1 MSVRYAYLARPA
13 ALRLAV
19 ASRLLIAL
27 LLAAGAAGLAG
38 SAHAQAAYQPEFD
51 LDVVGTRTDA
61 GVPQIDVYTAIPY
74 SNLRFLSRPG
84 GFEARY
90 TVSVEVHRLDD
101 EGQRQGLVTT
111 RSWER
116 EVAVPTYEET
126 QAHAT
131 IDRATQSLEVEP
143 GRYAV
148 EVQLEDAAS
157 RRSFVREAGVQV
169 DAYTHGIALSDPL
182 VLDRYDAGG
191 RLFPNVGGVVR
202 TDQEAFTVYY
212 EVYAQQAADLRVTYV
227 ATEEGRYR
235 ERPSFRALL
244 GLSEREQ
251 TDLGTPLVLSEPLS
265 VRAGRNPA
273 TLRIET
279 DRLRVGDYVLSIRIE
294 AADGRL
300 LAETNKPLSVRWM
313 GLEGQISDIEEA
325 ISQLRYVARDSEI
338 QAMRNAATP
347 EEKVRLFQAFWDRR
361 DPSPGTR
368 RNERMEEYYYRV
380 AYANEQ
386 YGRMRDAGWNTDRGE
401 VFIRFGE
408 PDMVERHPFNY
419 GTKPYEIWYYNRHGR
434 RFIFVDETG
443 MGDYRLLIPVWDDRT
458 RM

>member
-1 MSVRYAYLARPA
+1 
-13 ALRLAV
+13 V
-19 ASRLLIAL
+19 APHL
-27 LLAAGAAGLAG
+27 LLAGLLALGAVGFAG
-38 SAHAQAAYQPEFD
+38 SARAQAAYQPEFD
-51 LDVVGTRTDA
+51 LDVVGNRTEA
-61 GVPQIDVYTAIPY
+61 GAPQLEVYTAIPY
-74 SNLRFLSRPG
+74 ANLRFLSRTG

-90 TVSVEVHRLDD
+90 TVSVEVHRLDG
-101 EGQRQGLVTT
+101 EGRRQGLAAT

-116 EVAVPTYEET
+116 EVQVASYEET
-126 QAHAT
+126 QSAT
-131 IDRATQSLEVEP
+131 VDRATQAIPADP

-148 EVQLEDAAS
+148 EVQVEDAAS
-157 RRSFVREAGVQV
+157 RRSFVHEAAVGLDGYAGGV
-169 DAYTHGIALSDPL
+169 ALSDPML
-182 VLDRYDAGG
+182 LDRYDASQ
-191 RLFPNVGGVVR
+191 RLFPNVGGTVR
-202 TDQEAFTVYY
+202 TDQEAFTIYY
-212 EVYAQQAADLRVTYV
+212 EVYAQQPADLRVTYV
-227 ATEEGRYR
+227 ATEQGQVR

-251 TDLGTPLVLSEPLS
+251 SDLGTPLVLSEPIS

-273 TLRIET
+273 TLRVET
-279 DRLRVGDYVLSIRIE
+279 ERFRVGDYVLSVRLE
-294 AADGRL
+294 TPDGRL
-300 LAETNKPLSVRWM
+300 LSEASKAFSVRWM
-313 GLEGQISDIEEA
+313 GLEGQIRDINEA
-325 ISQLRYVARDSEI
+325 IAQLRYVARDSEI
-338 QAMRNAATP
+338 RAMREAPTP
-347 EEKVRLFQAFWDRR
+347 EEKLRLFQVFWDRR

-443 MGDYRLLIPVWDDRT
+443 MGDYELLIPVWDDRT

>member
-1 MSVRYAYLARPA
+1 MSVRYARLVRPA
-13 ALRLAV
+13 APRLFV
-19 ASRLLIAL
+19 APRLLLVL
-27 LLAAGAAGLAG
+27 LLGLAAGFAE
-38 SAHAQAAYQPEFD
+38 SARAQAAYQPEFD
-51 LDVVGTRTDA
+51 LDVVGSRTDA
-61 GVPQIDVYTAIPY
+61 GATQVEVYTAIPY
-74 SNLRFLSRPG
+74 SNLRFLARTG

-90 TVSVEVHRLDD
+90 TVSVEVHRLDA
-101 EGQRQGLVTT
+101 EGQRQGLVAT

-116 EVAVPTYEET
+116 EVQVPTYEET
-126 QAHAT
+126 QAT
-131 IDRATQSLEVEP
+131 TTLDRATQALAVAP

-157 RRSFVREAGVQV
+157 RRSFVREGGVEV
-169 DAYTHGIALSDPL
+169 DAYARGIALSDPL

-191 RLFPNVGGVVR
+191 RLFPNVGATVR
-202 TDQEAFTVYY
+202 TDQDAFTVYY
-212 EVYAQQAADLRVTYV
+212 EVYAQQPADLRVTYV

-265 VRAGRNPA
+265 VSAGRNPA
-273 TLRIET
+273 TLRLET
-279 DRLRVGDYVLSIRIE
+279 DRFRVGDYVLSIRLE
-294 AADGRL
+294 TPDGQL
-300 LAETNKPLSVRWM
+300 LSERNKPFSVRWM
-313 GLEGQISDIEEA
+313 GLEGQISDIDDA
-325 ISQLRYVARDSEI
+325 ISQLRYVAREGEI
-338 QAMRNAATP
+338 RAMRNATTP
-347 EEKVRLFQAFWDRR
+347 EEKARLFQAFWDRR

-386 YGRMRDAGWNTDRGE
+386 YGRFRDQGWNTDRGE
-401 VFIRFGE
+401 VYIRFGE

-434 RFIFVDETG
+434 RFIFVDDTG
-443 MGDYRLLIPVWDDRT
+443 LGDYHLLIPVWDDRT